1 MRIISKK
8 TGLQAGAMVAVAAA
22 GFGLISFS
30 GNEEAQANSPAAYSV
45 KGFDTSHH
53 NSHPIQWSAAV
64 SAGYSFVFQK
74 ATQGTGYRDP
84 QFAGDFAGA
93 SQAGLMVAPY
103 HFYDSGSGAA
113 QADHFVRTA
122 RAAGYDGKR
131 AGQLPPVVDLE
142 KIRGR
147 CPAGVNN
154 TQVAA
159 FLSKARQ
166 AFGVNPIVY
175 TSKDFADTCLRGNT
189 GALANSPLWQPRYES
204 GTREPAPVGGRYW
217 SIWQYTE
224 NGTVPGLRG
233 RADVNVYKGT
243 LTQLRALAP
252 LAPGQTPTSPGTGTP
267 TPSTGNG
274 TGTGAGTGA
283 GGGASAPAAAVW
295 PLLKNGA
302 RGVNVTTAQHL
313 LAAAGQS
320 VTADGIYG
328 PNTQNA
334 AAAFQRAHGLTAD
347 GIIGPNTWN
356 KLVRTVGQGANG
368 AAVKAAQA
376 QLAGYGN
383 RIAVDGAFGPATRNA
398 AMAFQRSH
406 GLTADGVIGPKT
418 WNKLIN
424 GAKSA
429 PTTPAPTTPAPSNG
443 RLTQRQA
450 LTQLAAAGIKAPVG
464 RTSLAGVR
472 ARTIQ
477 GVIALKKASGC
488 TITITGGTES
498 GHSAG
503 PRSHANGYKLD
514 LRTRDEGRCVT
525 NWIKTT
531 QRKASPR
538 GTDARWHG
546 TLNGISAEYVYEIPR
561 SGGVHWDITFI

>member
-22 GFGLISFS
+22 GFGLISYS
-30 GNEEAQANSPAAYSV
+30 GNEQAQANSPAAYGV

-53 NSHPIQWSAAV
+53 NSHPIQWSAAAR
-64 SAGYSFVFQK
+64 AGYSFVFQK

-93 SQAGLMVAPY
+93 SRAGLMAAPY
-103 HFYDSGSGAA
+103 HFYDTGSGAA
-113 QADHFVRTA
+113 QADHFIRTA

-131 AGQLPPVVDLE
+131 PGQLPPVVDLE

-154 TQVAA
+154 TQIAA
-159 FLSKARQ
+159 FLARARQ

-189 GALANSPLWQPRYES
+189 GALANSPLWQPRYGS

-233 RADVNVYKGT
+233 KADINVYKGT
-243 LTQLRALAP
+243 LTQLRALAH
-252 LAPGQTPTSPGTGTP
+252 LSPGQTPTGPGTGSTTP
-267 TPSTGNG
+267 PAPPTTPPAPST
-274 TGTGAGTGA
+274 
-283 GGGASAPAAAVW
+283 AVW
-295 PLLKNGA
+295 PLLKNGT

-334 AAAFQRAHGLTAD
+334 TAAFQRSHGLTAD

-356 KLVRTVGQGANG
+356 KLTQTVHTGSSGS
-368 AAVKAAQA
+368 AVKAAQA
-376 QLAGYGN
+376 RLAGYGN

-406 GLTADGVIGPKT
+406 GLTADGIIGPKT
-418 WNKLIN
+418 WNKLVN
-424 GAKSA
+424 GTK
-429 PTTPAPTTPAPSNG
+429 TTQPAPTQPAPANG

-464 RTSLAGVR
+464 RTSLGGVR

-531 QRKASPR
+531 QRKGAPR
-538 GTDARWHG
+538 GNNARWHG
-546 TLNGISAEYVYEIPR
+546 TLNGISAEYVYETPR